1 MRRKP
6 RHKSAKDGG
15 KVGYGSG
22 GYGDGDSLSLTSLLS
37 INPSLALPLP
47 NLHQI
52 PPSLSES
59 SDALI

>member
-22 GYGDGDSLSLTSLLS
+22 GYGDGDSLSHVASFNKS
-37 INPSLALPLP
+37 FARAAAS
-47 NLHQI
+47 
-52 PPSLSES
+52 
-59 SDALI
+59 